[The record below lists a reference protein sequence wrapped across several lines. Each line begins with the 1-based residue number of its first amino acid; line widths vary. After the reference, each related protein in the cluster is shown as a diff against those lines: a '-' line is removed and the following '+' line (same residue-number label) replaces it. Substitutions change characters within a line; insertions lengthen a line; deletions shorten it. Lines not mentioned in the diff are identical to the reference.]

1 MSEDNTQLPALDD
14 RTRELIARLVETSV
28 QAALAARPSPQR
40 GNGNDA
46 AARIPSIE
54 TDAAPDP
61 NAAQIRAGAG
71 GASEIPA
78 RGGSASG
85 DIDRPQ
91 EADEDAAEGSG
102 EEDDEDVGADD
113 EDAGGPQAFSPAWY
127 EARRGRRIPPR
138 FDIPARFDPHYPV
151 AFSAESVVYF
161 QTFGAG
167 NASVGRGERP
177 TLSTAA
183 RPISRKSPTASLALE
198 KS

>member
-1 MSEDNTQLPALDD
+1 LSGEGYAPEMSEDNTQLPALDD
-14 RTRELIARLVETSV
+14 RTRELIASLVETSV

-40 GNGNDA
+40 GNGDDA

-54 TDAAPDP
+54 IDAAPDP

-71 GASEIPA
+71 GASEFPA
-78 RGGSASG
+78 QGGGTSE

-91 EADEDAAEGSG
+91 EANEDAAEGS
-102 EEDDEDVGADD
+102 EDKDDEDVDADD

-138 FDIPARFDPHYPV
+138 FDVPPRFDPHCPV
-151 AFSAESVVYF
+151 AFSAESAAHL

-167 NASVGRGERP
+167 NASVGRGGEC
-177 TLSTAA
+177 SGQN
-183 RPISRKSPTASLALE
+183 SK
-198 KS
+198 